1 MELID
6 RYLQSVKW
14 MLPRKQQDDVIREL
28 NDEILS
34 RVEEKEDALGRPLS
48 EDEQVALLKQMGHPM
63 LVASRYRSQRYLIN
77 PTIFAIYWMVLR
89 LILAVVFVAMAI
101 SAVAVAAT
109 GQGLGQAL
117 GIILRYPL
125 AALSVF
131 AWVTTIFVIL
141 DIVQV
146 KFDFFAKWDPR
157 TLPKLTKTKPRH
169 SMIESVVGL
178 MLSTIFGV
186 WWLVGLKHQF
196 WIFGPGYPVLH
207 FGPVW
212 QTIYPLFVV
221 MVVFSVIRTSV
232 DVARPGWERGRAWF
246 RLVYRVLNL
255 IVLYFL
261 YNATELFVPG
271 SANTPGITE
280 VLKGLNTAMHVAV
293 AAVAIVTVIQTGQDV
308 YHLIRDRF
316 DGSERAIA
324 CFFF

>member
-1 MELID
+1 
-6 RYLQSVKW
+6 
-14 MLPRKQQDDVIREL
+14 
-28 NDEILS
+28 
-34 RVEEKEDALGRPLS
+34 
-48 EDEQVALLKQMGHPM
+48 M
-63 LVASRYRSQRYLIN
+63 LVASRYRSQRYLVN

-89 LILAVVFVAMAI
+89 LILAVVFLAMAI

-109 GQGLGQAL
+109 GQGLRQAV
-117 GIILRYPL
+117 GIILRYPI

-293 AAVAIVTVIQTGQDV
+293 AAVAIVTVIQAGQDV

>member
-14 MLPRKQQDDVIREL
+14 MLPRKQQDDVVREL
-28 NDEILS
+28 NEEILS
-34 RVEEKEDALGRPLS
+34 RVEEKEEALGRPLS

-63 LVASRYRSQRYLIN
+63 LVSSRYRSQRYLIN

-89 LILAVVFVAMAI
+89 LILAVVFVAMSAA
-101 SAVAVAAT
+101 AVAVAAS
-109 GQGLGQAL
+109 GQGLSQAL
-117 GIILRYPL
+117 GIIFRYPL

-141 DIVQV
+141 EIVQV
-146 KFDFFAKWDPR
+146 KFDFFGKWDPR
-157 TLPKLTKTKPRH
+157 TLPKLTKKKPRH

-196 WIFGPGYPVLH
+196 WIFGPGVVFFH

-212 QTIYPLFVV
+212 QTIYPIFVV
-221 MVVFSVIRTSV
+221 LVVFSIIRAGV
-232 DVARPGWERGRAWF
+232 DVARPGWDRGRIWVG
-246 RLVYRVLNL
+246 LIYRALNL
-255 IVLYFL
+255 LILYFL
-261 YNATELFVPG
+261 YNAPDIFVPG
-271 SANTPGITE
+271 GANPADMTE
-280 VLKGLNTAMHVAV
+280 VVKNLNTAMHLGVKVVAV
-293 AAVAIVTVIQTGQDV
+293 ITIIQAGKDV
-308 YHLIRDRF
+308 FQLIRDRF
-316 DGSERAIA
+316 NGGERAMA

>member
-6 RYLQSVKW
+6 RYLQAVKGT
-14 MLPRKQQDDVIREL
+14 LPRKQQDDVVREL

-34 RVEEKEDALGRPLS
+34 RVEEKENTLGRPLT
-48 EDEQVALLKQMGHPM
+48 EDEQVALLKQLGHPM
-63 LVASRYRSQRYLIN
+63 LVASRYRTQRYLIN

-101 SAVAVAAT
+101 AAVTVAAT

-131 AWVTTIFVIL
+131 AWVTLVFVVL
-141 DIVQV
+141 DIIQI
-146 KFDFFAKWDPR
+146 KFNFFSKWDPR
-157 TLPKLTKTKPRH
+157 TLPKLSKTKPRQ
-169 SMIESVVGL
+169 SMLEAVVGL
-178 MLSTIFGV
+178 MLGAIFGV

-196 WIFGPGYPVLH
+196 WIFGPGIVALH

-221 MVVFSVIRTSV
+221 LVVLSIIRSSI
-232 DVARPGWERGRAWF
+232 DVARPGWERGRTWVRLIF
-246 RLVYRVLNL
+246 RALNL
-255 IVLYFL
+255 LVLYFL
-261 YNATELFVPG
+261 YNATDLFVQG
-271 SANTPGITE
+271 SANVPNLSEAIKGI
-280 VLKGLNTAMHVAV
+280 NTAMHIAVAV
-293 AAVAIVTVIQTGQDV
+293 VAIITVVQMGQDV
-308 YHLIRDRF
+308 YRLIRDRF
-316 DGSERAIA
+316 DDGERAVA

>member
-34 RVEEKEDALGRPLS
+34 RVEEKEGSLGRPLN

-77 PTIFAIYWMVLR
+77 PTVFAIYWMVLR

-101 SAVAVAAT
+101 AAVSVAAT
-109 GQGLGQAL
+109 GQGLGQAI

-146 KFDFFAKWDPR
+146 KFDFFSKWDPR
-157 TLPKLTKTKPRH
+157 TLPKLSKKKPRH

-178 MLSTIFGV
+178 MLSAIFGV

-196 WIFGPGYPVLH
+196 WIFGPGIVALH

-221 MVVFSVIRTSV
+221 LVVFSIIRSSV

-246 RLVYRVLNL
+246 RLIYRALNL

-261 YNATELFVPG
+261 YNATDLFVQG
-271 SANTPGITE
+271 SANVANLGEAI
-280 VLKGLNTAMHVAV
+280 KSLNIGMHVAV
-293 AAVAIVTVIQTGQDV
+293 GVVMVITVIQTGKDI

-316 DGSERAIA
+316 DGGERALA

>member
-1 MELID
+1 M
-6 RYLQSVKW
+6 V
-14 MLPRKQQDDVIREL
+14 
-28 NDEILS
+28 
-34 RVEEKEDALGRPLS
+34 
-48 EDEQVALLKQMGHPM
+48 
-63 LVASRYRSQRYLIN
+63 VASRYRMQRYLIN
-77 PTIFAIYWMVLR
+77 PTTFAIYWMVLS
-89 LILAVVFVAMAI
+89 LVLAVVFIGMAL

-131 AWVTTIFVIL
+131 AWVTTIFVVL
-141 DIVQV
+141 DIIQV
-146 KFDFFAKWDPR
+146 KFDFFSKWDPR

-178 MLSTIFGV
+178 MLSTIIGV

-196 WIFGPGYPVLH
+196 WIFGPGVAAMH

-221 MVVFSVIRTSV
+221 LVVFSVIRTSL
-232 DVARPGWERGRAWF
+232 DIARPDWERGRAWF
-246 RLVYRVLNL
+246 RLVYRALNL

-261 YNATELFVPG
+261 YNAAELFVPG
-271 SANTPGITE
+271 SANPPGMAE
-280 VLKGLNTAMHVAV
+280 VLKGFNIAMHIAV
-293 AAVAIVTVIQTGQDV
+293 VAVAIVTVMQMGWDV

-316 DGSERAIA
+316 DGGERALA
-324 CFFF
+324 CFF

>member
-34 RVEEKEDALGRPLS
+34 RVEEKEGALGRPLT
-48 EDEQVALLKQMGHPM
+48 EDEQVDLLKQLGHPM

-77 PTIFAIYWMVLR
+77 PTIFAVYWMVLR
-89 LILAVVFVAMAI
+89 LMLAVVFLAMAAA
-101 SAVAVAAT
+101 AVGVAAS

-117 GIILRYPL
+117 GVIFRYPW

-141 DIVQV
+141 DIVQI
-146 KFDFFAKWDPR
+146 KFNFFGKWDPR
-157 TLPKLTKTKPRH
+157 SLPKLSKTKPRH

-178 MLSTIFGV
+178 MLSAIFGV
-186 WWLVGLKHQF
+186 WWLVGLKHQW
-196 WIFGPGYPVLH
+196 WIFGPGYPIFH

-212 QTIYPLFVV
+212 QTVYPLFVMLV
-221 MVVFSVIRTSV
+221 LFSIVRSSI
-232 DVARPGWERGRAWF
+232 DVARPGWERGRTWVRLIF
-246 RLVYRVLNL
+246 RALNL
-255 IVLYFL
+255 LVLYFL
-261 YNATELFVPG
+261 YKATDLFVPG
-271 SANTPGITE
+271 SANVPNISE
-280 VLKGLNTAMHVAV
+280 VVKSLNTGLHIGVGMV
-293 AAVAIVTVIQTGQDV
+293 IVFTVIQAIQDV
-308 YHLIRDRF
+308 YQLIRDRF
-316 DGSERAIA
+316 NGGERAVA

>member
-14 MLPRKQQDDVIREL
+14 MLPRKQQEDVVREL

-34 RVEEKEDALGRPLS
+34 RVEEKEATLGRPLN
-48 EDEQVALLKQMGHPM
+48 EDEQVAVLKQMGHPM

-101 SAVAVAAT
+101 AAVSVAAA
-109 GQGLGQAL
+109 GQGLAQAL

-125 AALSVF
+125 VALSVF

-146 KFDFFAKWDPR
+146 KFDFFGKWDPR
-157 TLPKLTKTKPRH
+157 TLPKLSKKKPRH

-178 MLSTIFGV
+178 MLGTIFGV

-196 WIFGPGYPVLH
+196 WIFGPGVVVMR

-212 QTIYPLFVV
+212 QTVYPLFIVL
-221 MVVFSVIRTSV
+221 VVFSVIRSSV
-232 DVARPGWERGRAWF
+232 DLARPGWERGRAWF
-246 RLVYRVLNL
+246 RLIYRALNL

-271 SANTPGITE
+271 SASPPGMAE
-280 VLKGLNTAMHVAV
+280 VLKGLNSGMHIGVGV
-293 AAVAIVTVIQTGQDV
+293 VIIITVIQAVQDV

-316 DGSERAIA
+316 NGGERALA